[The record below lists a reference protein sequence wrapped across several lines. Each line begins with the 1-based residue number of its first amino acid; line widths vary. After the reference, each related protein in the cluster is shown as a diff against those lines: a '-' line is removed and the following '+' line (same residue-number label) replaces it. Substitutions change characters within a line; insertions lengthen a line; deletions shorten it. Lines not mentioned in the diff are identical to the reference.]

1 MKVPLLC
8 YCVFDLFLDCLP
20 LEFQFSK
27 IRNITNAVILQ
38 NVQVQLMIWMK
49 FQTTLLLM
57 HLAFQI

>member
-1 MKVPLLC
+1 MIA
-8 YCVFDLFLDCLP
+8 YCVFYLFHDCLP

-38 NVQVQLMIWMK
+38 NVQVQLMIWMI